1 MFRAVTG
8 CRVRL
13 IAGKPDGASQKI
25 RGGATAAPAFIRHRF
40 LSSELPLS
48 DSAGKRRCSRFRA
61 AGQAPS

>member
-25 RGGATAAPAFIRHRF
+25 RG
-40 LSSELPLS
+40 
-48 DSAGKRRCSRFRA
+48 RRNGRPGF
-61 AGQAPS
+61 